1 MTFIGG
7 RGEAKSKPSWIKL
20 TREVVPSWL
29 LQIIS
34 CTRNA
39 SPGNSENV
47 TNKAF
52 WFSFCNWIKR
62 TFCKQF
68 RHYDAM
74 QLSNG
79 LNKYKMSINRNHTA
93 KTKFCR
99 PQTQVC
105 KFFNSNTF
113 LVLCSWY
120 MTKSRWRCLSSKQ
133 QPASL
138 VQFFSDINDVYCPLP
153 VAANIKPPL
162 LKITSSIWSLLIVIC
177 EKSRSSGQI
186 WMLFKGILL
195 FLLLLLL
202 FCFFVFFSCV
212 Y

>member
-7 RGEAKSKPSWIKL
+7 RGEAKSKPSSWIKL

-79 LNKYKMSINRNHTA
+79 LNKYKLSIRVESD
-93 KTKFCR
+93 
-99 PQTQVC
+99 QVE
-105 KFFNSNTF
+105 
-113 LVLCSWY
+113 
-120 MTKSRWRCLSSKQ
+120 
-133 QPASL
+133 A
-138 VQFFSDINDVYCPLP
+138 D
-153 VAANIKPPL
+153 
-162 LKITSSIWSLLIVIC
+162 
-177 EKSRSSGQI
+177 
-186 WMLFKGILL
+186 WMLFVKLVEVKTYPVYLIQRYACITLVWCGSGFPCTKQLTWGSPFIQPLYGEVMWMWL
-195 FLLLLLL
+195 DKT
-202 FCFFVFFSCV
+202 FV
-212 Y
+212 